1 MSIMSMTV
9 DSVDFLESWQVY
21 LSLHVHDDNGI
32 GAIANHNIIR
42 IFRQQMHRIDI
53 DTSSRRS
60 ADGFESVQALGRLGV
75 PHLNGAIGACRDQL
89 VAV

>member
-1 MSIMSMTV
+1 M
-9 DSVDFLESWQVY
+9 Y

-53 DTSSRRS
+53 DTSSRRG
-60 ADGFESVQALGRLGV
+60 ANGFESVQAFGRLGI
-75 PHLNGAIGACRDQL
+75 PHFNGAIGTRRDQL